1 MLSHTGCRIWRALKR
16 LRCSWGTP
24 YRTYK
29 LDDVRIAQSP
39 LSPYPWAGAPVSRG
53 RASQMSLRAAWSLKD
68 ISCVT
73 DTLGGP
79 GQFHAVTIPRA
90 VSYALAVV
98 VSRAG

>member
-39 LSPYPWAGAPVSRG
+39 LSPYPWGSCFARSRIANEP
-53 RASQMSLRAAWSLKD
+53 ASSVVIEGHFVRD
-68 ISCVT
+68 
-73 DTLGGP
+73 DTPGGP
-79 GQFHAVTIPRA
+79 GQFHAVTIP
-90 VSYALAVV
+90 
-98 VSRAG
+98 AGSLLCLGGGRQPRR